1 MLSYCINPKNKK
13 QENPYKT
20 KNNKNKNET
29 KNKKKN
35 EEKKAKS
42 KAKVDVSV
50 LSEFF
55 VACFLAQERNLE
67 ALPTSQ
73 RQA

>member
-1 MLSYCINPKNKK
+1 MK
-13 QENPYKT
+13 Q
-20 KNNKNKNET
+20 
-29 KNKKKN
+29 KKKN

-55 VACFLAQERNLE
+55 VACFLAQSETMR
-67 ALPTSQ
+67 Q
-73 RQA
+73 RKCCLLFGAAKKCEKR

>member
-20 KNNKNKNET
+20 KNN

-67 ALPTSQ
+67 ALPISQ

>member
-1 MLSYCINPKNKK
+1 MKQKIKK
-13 QENPYKT
+13 RT
-20 KNNKNKNET
+20 KK
-29 KNKKKN
+29 
-35 EEKKAKS
+35 KKAKS